1 MFKVIALK
9 VHSEQVLAML
19 KGMEGRSRNLAPV
32 MLDFG
37 GRMKGSIDKN
47 FDDQGRPVRWPGL
60 KPATMRNWLF
70 GKKGHWTKAGNLSK
84 EGKES
89 LGSRKVLVDSGLLR
103 RTIYYQ
109 PSGSGITIG
118 SRKPY
123 AGIHQFGGTT
133 KPHEI
138 VPRKKKALAW
148 PGGAHPVKR
157 VQHPGSKIPPRPFL
171 LFQVDDLAY
180 LQMRLGDYV
189 TAGGAK

>member
-37 GRMKGSIDKN
+37 ERMKGSIDKN
-47 FDDQGRPVRWPGL
+47 FDDQGRPARWPGL
-60 KPATMRNWLF
+60 KPA
-70 GKKGHWTKAGNLSK
+70 
-84 EGKES
+84 S
-89 LGSRKVLVDSGLLR
+89 LASWMGSRKSFLNKKGDAYSKRGREALGGRKVLTDRGILR

-118 SRKPY
+118 SQQPY

-138 VPRKKKALAW
+138 VPRKGKALAW

-157 VQHPGSKIPPRPFL
+157 VQHPGSKIPARPFL
-171 LFQVDDLAY
+171 LFQVNDLAY

-189 TAGGAK
+189 TGGAK